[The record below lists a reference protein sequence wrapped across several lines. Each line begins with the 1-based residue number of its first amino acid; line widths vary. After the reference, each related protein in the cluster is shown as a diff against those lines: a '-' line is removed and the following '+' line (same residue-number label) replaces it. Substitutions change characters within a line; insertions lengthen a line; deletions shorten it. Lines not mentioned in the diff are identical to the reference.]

1 MEVFDRQMALDV
13 IEDTLTD
20 LDTPQGRGM
29 ASGLCGAFYMCGL
42 ISSAEWQAYLKRIQA
57 GPDKVRSDA
66 VFGLNCLSARDHN
79 HAMN

>member
-1 MEVFDRQMALDV
+1 MEAFDRQMALDV

-42 ISSAEWQAYLKRIQA
+42 ISSSEWQAYLKRIQT
-57 GPDKVRSDA
+57 GPNTVKNDA

-79 HAMN
+79 RAVN